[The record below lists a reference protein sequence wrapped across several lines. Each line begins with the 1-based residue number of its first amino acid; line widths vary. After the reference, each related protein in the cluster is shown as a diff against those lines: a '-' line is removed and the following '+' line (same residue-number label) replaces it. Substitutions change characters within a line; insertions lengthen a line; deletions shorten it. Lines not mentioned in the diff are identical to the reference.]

1 MSLFNKL
8 AEYKF
13 AVINTSCRNATL
25 LDVTLFKNHDDARKF
40 MRESAREIQLLHRD
54 GLVVNGKW
62 QKVGKELYID
72 DDGCNVYVSDE
83 DGKYMRWTIDLTKNL
98 LMRVNTYNN

>member
-13 AVINTSCRNATL
+13 AVINISCRNATL

-40 MRESAREIQLLHRD
+40 MLESAREIKLLHRD

-62 QKVGKELYID
+62 RKVGKELYID
-72 DDGCNVYVSDE
+72 DD
-83 DGKYMRWTIDLTKNL
+83 
-98 LMRVNTYNN
+98 

>member
-1 MSLFNKL
+1 MNLFNTL
-8 AEYKF
+8 ADYKF
-13 AVINTSCRNATL
+13 AVINTSYRNATL
-25 LDVTLFKNHDDARKF
+25 LDVTLFKNYDDGRKF

-54 GLVVNGKW
+54 GLVVNGKL

-72 DDGCNVYVSDE
+72 DNGCSVYVSDE

>member
-1 MSLFNKL
+1 MNLFSTL
-8 AEYKF
+8 ADYKY
-13 AVINTSCRNATL
+13 AVINTSCRNASL
-25 LDVTLFKNHDDARKF
+25 LDITLFKNYDKGRKF

-62 QKVGKELYID
+62 QEVGKELHID
-72 DDGCNVYVSDE
+72 DDGCSVYVSDE
-83 DGKYMRWTIDLTKNL
+83 DGKYMRWTIYLTKNL

>member
-13 AVINTSCRNATL
+13 AVININCRNATL
-25 LDVTLFKNHDDARKF
+25 LDVTLFKNHDDARKV

-62 QKVGKELYID
+62 RKVGKELYID
-72 DDGCNVYVSDE
+72 DD
-83 DGKYMRWTIDLTKNL
+83 
-98 LMRVNTYNN
+98 